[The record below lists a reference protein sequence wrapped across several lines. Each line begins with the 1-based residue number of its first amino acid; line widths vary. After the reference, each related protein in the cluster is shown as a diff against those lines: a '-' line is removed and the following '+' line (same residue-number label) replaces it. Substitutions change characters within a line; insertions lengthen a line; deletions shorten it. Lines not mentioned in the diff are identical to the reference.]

1 MCRQLAPWYSILALE
16 LNNSHPRFQA
26 ENLDKNKNIYD
37 RIESLGKK
45 HGCTPAQL
53 ALAWVL
59 QQGQD
64 VVPIP

>member
-1 MCRQLAPWYSILALE
+1 
-16 LNNSHPRFQA
+16 
-26 ENLDKNKNIYD
+26 LDKNKNIYD
-37 RIESLGKK
+37 RIESLSKK

-64 VVPIP
+64 VVPIPGEWQNMHIF

>member
-1 MCRQLAPWYSILALE
+1 MLFSDKYFAYQT
-16 LNNSHPRFQA
+16 SHPRFQA

-59 QQGQD
+59 QQGKD
-64 VVPIP
+64 VVPIPGK